1 MQAKTPVIPVPDRPK
16 RWHGSA
22 LLKKQPRAAEN
33 IRLFRSI
40 SFICMAPLPPGLT
53 ARSTEMMHEINAGG
67 K

>member
-1 MQAKTPVIPVPDRPK
+1 MRAKTPVIPAPDRAK
-16 RWHGSA
+16 RSHGSV
-22 LLKKQPRAAEN
+22 LLKKQPRHAGN

-40 SFICMAPLPPGLT
+40 SFICMAPFPPGFI